1 MTATVIDP
9 TAIPVAFP
17 ASQGWHK
24 DGRDVTLYAVQVL
37 AAYRLLGL
45 AVKGMTFRPATS
57 PVRFFNQAFDRKLSA
72 ARWQELLAPVVDDIH
87 AHIEFC
93 NAHPDNCLTAEA
105 D

>member
-9 TAIPVAFP
+9 TAIPVVFP

-57 PVRFFNQAFDRKLSA
+57 PVRFFNQAFDRKMSA
-72 ARWQELLAPVVDDIH
+72 AGWQELLAPVVDDIH
-87 AHIEFC
+87 AHIEFR

>member
-37 AAYRLLGL
+37 TAYRLLGL
-45 AVKGMTFRPATS
+45 AAKGMTFRPASS
-57 PVRFFNQAFDRKLSA
+57 PVRFLNQTFDRKLSA
-72 ARWQELLAPVVDDIH
+72 ARWQELLAPVVQNIH
-87 AHIEFC
+87 EHLEFR
-93 NAHPDNCLTAEA
+93 AQHPDNCLTAA